1 MEAILMKRPDASEAP
16 SYAHKYIDLVSGN
29 DPLAALRAQVK
40 DTVELLESWG
50 DGRAAS
56 VRYEPGKW
64 TPKEVLAHIV
74 DCERVFQYRLLRIA
88 RGDTT
93 PLAGFDEKIFAHN
106 AAANER
112 PLEDLIAEYRIV
124 RQSTIALL
132 TPLSA
137 EAWERRGQAS
147 GHAISVRAL
156 AFLTAGH
163 ELHHL
168 KILRERY

>member
-1 MEAILMKRPDASEAP
+1 MEAILMNRPDASEAP

-29 DPLAALRAQVK
+29 DPLAALRAQVQ
-40 DTVELLESWG
+40 DTIELLESWG
-50 DGRAAS
+50 DERAAS
-56 VRYEPGKW
+56 VRYQPGKW

-93 PLAGFDEKIFAHN
+93 PLAGFDEKIFAQN

-112 PLEDLIAEYRIV
+112 PLQDLIAEYRIV

-147 GHAISVRAL
+147 GQAISVRAL

-163 ELHHL
+163 ELHHV
-168 KILRERY
+168 KMLRERY